1 MIWKRIVR
9 DYFTFNKR
17 EGRGVYS
24 LIIILLVLS
33 GFHLFL
39 KFYPPNH
46 RVYSEEEVASFDAF
60 SQSFEIG
67 AEDKHESTRQALSS
81 SHPDENIIEW
91 HAFDPNYASANELI
105 ELGLK
110 PWVAER
116 VIKYR
121 EKIRP
126 FSSVEDLKKVYDID
140 TNWLDQAAPY
150 ISIDKDYAE
159 TQNLTEVRFEQKKH
173 KSLSDSAV
181 FALIDLNR
189 ADTSQLKTISGI
201 GSFYAKQIVELRGR
215 YGGFRSFDQLLDLY
229 KVRDETLTR
238 LSEKTILDTSAVKRI
253 DLNSCT
259 LEELGR
265 HPYLS
270 WKQARIILAY
280 REQHHGFR
288 TVKEILR
295 TDVITDSV
303 YLKIA
308 PYLKVK

>member
-17 EGRGVYS
+17 ESRGVYS
-24 LIIILLVLS
+24 LIIILLFLS

-46 RVYSEEEVASFDAF
+46 RVYSEEEVASFHAF

-67 AEDKHESTRQALSS
+67 QREKDESTRQALNS
-81 SHPDENIIEW
+81 SHADEKIIEW
-91 HAFDPNYASANELI
+91 HAFDPNLADPNELI

-116 VIKYR
+116 VVSYR
-121 EKIRP
+121 EKVKP

-150 ISIDKDYAE
+150 ISIDKGYVE
-159 TQNLTEVRFEQKKH
+159 TQKLTDVRFEQKKH
-173 KSLSDSAV
+173 KSLPDSAQ

-189 ADTSQLKTISGI
+189 ADTSELKTIPGI
-201 GSFYAKQIVELRGR
+201 GSFYAKQIVELRSR
-215 YGGFRSFDQLLDLY
+215 YGGFRSFDQLLELY
-229 KVRDETLTR
+229 KVRDETLTL
-238 LSEKTILDTSAVKRI
+238 LSEKTVLDTSAVKRI
-253 DLNSCT
+253 DLNSCS

-280 REQHHGFR
+280 REQHQGFR

-308 PYLKVK
+308 PYLMVK

>member
-1 MIWKRIVR
+1 M
-9 DYFTFNKR
+9 
-17 EGRGVYS
+17 
-24 LIIILLVLS
+24 
-33 GFHLFL
+33 
-39 KFYPPNH
+39 
-46 RVYSEEEVASFDAF
+46 
-60 SQSFEIG
+60 
-67 AEDKHESTRQALSS
+67 
-81 SHPDENIIEW
+81 
-91 HAFDPNYASANELI
+91 I

-110 PWVAER
+110 PWVAQR

-121 EKIRP
+121 EKVKP

-150 ISIDKDYAE
+150 ITIDPKYIDSQQFAQISYKREKDE
-159 TQNLTEVRFEQKKH
+159 
-173 KSLSDSAV
+173 SLSDSTEL
-181 FALIDLNR
+181 ALIDLNR
-189 ADTSQLKTISGI
+189 ADTSELKTIPGI
-201 GSFYAKQIVELRGR
+201 GSFYAKQIIELRSR

-229 KVRDETLTR
+229 KVRDETLTL
-238 LSEKTILDTSAVKRI
+238 LSEKTILDTSAVTRI

-259 LEELGR
+259 IEELGR

-280 REQHHGFR
+280 REQHQGFR

-308 PYLKVK
+308 PYLMVK